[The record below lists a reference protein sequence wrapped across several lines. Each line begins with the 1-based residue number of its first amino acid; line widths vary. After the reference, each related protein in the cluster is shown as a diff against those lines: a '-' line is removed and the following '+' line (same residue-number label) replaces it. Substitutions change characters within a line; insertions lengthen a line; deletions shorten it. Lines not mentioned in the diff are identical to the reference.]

1 MEDGSIGEAVV
12 VRYLLGD
19 LAEEE
24 LVQVEDR
31 AFADPDYLKL
41 IEAVEADLI
50 DAYVRDQMQGHERKR
65 FEDRF
70 FASAE
75 RRRKVEF
82 ARAWARV
89 ADEAKA
95 IPGEARAAATLETR
109 GSWRD
114 WFAFLRRPAPGFQFA
129 MVAAAVILVGVISW
143 QVVQTS
149 KLRSRVGELEAER
162 GRQQQREQTLQS
174 SLDAE
179 RARAQ
184 DLNAQLQH
192 GTPAGI
198 ASLTLLPGLLRGE
211 TVLPQLVVPQ
221 SAQLARLE
229 IQLEPRDK
237 YPQFRAELR
246 SQRGDEI
253 LASNKLRE
261 QRSNGSRAVVLE
273 IPASV
278 LSSGDYELTLKGMNP
293 GRQFEDVGYYRFSV
307 RRQ

>member
-31 AFADPDYLKL
+31 AFVDPDYLKL

-129 MVAAAVILVGVISW
+129 MVAAAAILVGVISW

-184 DLNAQLQH
+184 DLNAQLQQ

-261 QRSNGSRAVVLE
+261 QRSNGTRAVVLE
-273 IPASV
+273 IPASIF
-278 LSSGDYELTLKGMNP
+278 SSGDYELTLKGMNP